1 MRLLFTVTILAY
13 SLLSWAQDDDLLQDA
28 ITRPTLSLR
37 CKELFRD
44 RDDKIRV
51 QQRLNAL
58 LQRNE
63 SLIRKTPQNKES
75 LRARM
80 QANQIRV
87 KNELYLAT
95 LNIASMEENIVRSGC
110 PGLSL

>member
-13 SLLSWAQDDDLLQDA
+13 SLASWGQEDDLLQDA

-63 SLIRKTPQNKES
+63 SLIRKTPANKES